1 MSINVPWR
9 LKSLVFSCIDKF
21 HAECVLY
28 VLQKHVTKRAKINIQ
43 NILNDARIHELALT
57 QLARPTLIE
66 FGAGKHLAQN
76 IYLSRIASEQIVI
89 DLNEML
95 DFGLMNQA
103 IQKTNEI
110 IPNPPLS
117 FCYNLKDLQ
126 KHYRVSYRAPFD
138 AANTQLA
145 TDSVDACITT
155 NTLEHI
161 PLADLRNIF
170 REMRRILRPGGLVSL
185 IIDYSDH
192 YSHTDKTIGR
202 LNYLQFSEQE
212 FRTHNHKNHF
222 QNRLRHQDYSLLFT
236 QLGFSLI
243 AEQALMPCPL
253 PLRVDAMFDVSIPT
267 TTATRG
273 VFLLRNTK

>member
-1 MSINVPWR
+1 MNIPWR
-9 LKSLVFSCIDKF
+9 LKSKIFGVIDRLNI
-21 HAECVLY
+21 ESGLY
-28 VLQKHVTKRAKINIQ
+28 ILQKHVTRRAQINIQ
-43 NILNDARIHELALT
+43 SILDDAKIHEVALK
-57 QLARPTLIE
+57 QLGSPTVIE

-76 IYLSRIASEQIVI
+76 IYLSGIAGEQIVV
-89 DLNEML
+89 DLNKML
-95 DFGLMNQA
+95 DFELMNQA
-103 IQKTNEI
+103 IGEI
-110 IPNPPLS
+110 HPAVNKADAPL
-117 FCYNLKDLQ
+117 CYNLEDLQ
-126 KHYRVSYRAPFD
+126 RSYSIFYRAPFD
-138 AANTQLA
+138 AAHTELE

-161 PLADLRNIF
+161 PLAELKSIF
-170 REMRRILRPGGLVSL
+170 REMRQILRPGGLVSL

-202 LNYLQFSEQE
+202 LNYLQFSEQD

-222 QNRLRHQDYSLLFT
+222 QNRLRHQDYALLFN
-236 QLGFSLI
+236 QQGFAII
-243 AEQALMPCPL
+243 AQQALMPCPL

>member
-1 MSINVPWR
+1 MNIPWR
-9 LKSLVFSCIDKF
+9 LKSFAFSMIDRL
-21 HAECVLY
+21 HADALLY
-28 VLQKHVTKRAKINIQ
+28 FLQKHVTKRAKINLTA
-43 NILNDARIHELALT
+43 ILNDAKMHEAALSHLKSPRI
-57 QLARPTLIE
+57 IE

-95 DFGLMNQA
+95 DFELLNQA

-117 FCYNLKDLQ
+117 LCYNLNDLH

-170 REMRRILRPGGLVSL
+170 REMRRILRPDGLVSL